1 MATNMTFVE
10 HSMQQQQSIL
20 FLQVHKENG
29 PRETIYWIINIGHN
43 KLKSI

>member
-1 MATNMTFVE
+1 MATKTTFVA

-20 FLQVHKENG
+20 FFQVQKGNG
-29 PRETIYWIINIGHN
+29 PRETIYWIINVGHN